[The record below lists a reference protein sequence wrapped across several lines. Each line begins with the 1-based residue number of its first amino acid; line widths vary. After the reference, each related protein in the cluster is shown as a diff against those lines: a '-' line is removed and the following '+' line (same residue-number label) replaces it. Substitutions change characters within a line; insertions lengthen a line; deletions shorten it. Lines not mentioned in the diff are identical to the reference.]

1 MFTIRAITLDPVRQP
16 TMSIKIWF
24 VLFWLNLL
32 ITVIVMK
39 ERIPP
44 PMKVIPIYKPATAYV
59 ISSRIKAYAN
69 EAKLEK
75 II

>member
-1 MFTIRAITLDPVRQP
+1 
-16 TMSIKIWF
+16 
-24 VLFWLNLL
+24 
-32 ITVIVMK
+32 MK

-75 II
+75 IIW